1 MSFFSTARLLSDSLF
16 LKLVLLHIFFLNFCI
31 QKFAMPD
38 RRRFLQQS
46 SILIGGAT
54 LASALNNSAFAIFK
68 NRISPADQ
76 VNIGAIGING
86 MGWSNVVAALKVPGV
101 NLVAVCDVDKNVID
115 KRLGDLQKLNV
126 DASKVKTYGDYR
138 KLLQQKDVDA
148 VIIGTPDHWHA
159 LIMIEACQAGKD
171 VYVEKPVG
179 NSIMECRAMVAA
191 QKKYNR
197 VVQAG
202 QWQRS
207 QQHFRDAVDFVYS
220 GQLGNIRTVKVWCY
234 QGWMK
239 PAPVVPDSAPP
250 TGVDYK
256 TWLGPAPTRPFNSS
270 RFHFNFRW
278 FWDYAGGLMTDWG
291 VHLLDYGLLGMKAP
305 VPKTVVSLGGKFA
318 YPELA
323 QETPD
328 TLTALYEFDN
338 FNLVWDH
345 AMGIDNGSYG
355 RDHGIAYIGNNG
367 TLIVDRGGWEVIE
380 EKQSK
385 NKVSKPLVKRSDNGL
400 DKHWENFISVVRSR
414 KTNELNCPI
423 DAGAHVA
430 TVAQMGN
437 ISFRSGQRVIW
448 NKATG
453 KFTEEKLNQKYLMKE
468 YHNGYKLPLVV

>member
-1 MSFFSTARLLSDSLF
+1 MS
-16 LKLVLLHIFFLNFCI
+16 H
-31 QKFAMPD
+31 
-38 RRRFLQQS
+38 RRRFLKQTS
-46 SILIGGAT
+46 TILGGAT
-54 LASALNNSAFAIFK
+54 LFSAFDNSAFAMLK
-68 NRISPADQ
+68 KQVSPADQ
-76 VNIGAIGING
+76 VNIAAVGING
-86 MGWSNVVAALKVPGV
+86 MGWANVTSALKVAGV
-101 NLVAVCDVDKNVID
+101 NLVALCDVDKNVLD
-115 KRLGDLQKLNV
+115 KRMADLAKLKV
-126 DASKVKTYGDYR
+126 DATKIKTYTDYR
-138 KLLQQKDVDA
+138 KLLEQKDIDA

-159 LIMIEACQAGKD
+159 LIMIAACQAGKD

-179 NSIMECRAMVAA
+179 NSIGECRAMVAA
-191 QKKYNR
+191 QKRYNR

-207 QQHFRDAVDFVYS
+207 QQHFKDAVNFVYS

-239 PAPVVPDSAPP
+239 PGPVVPDTAPP
-250 TGVDYK
+250 AGVDYK
-256 TWLGPAPTRPFNSS
+256 AWLGPAQTRPFNAS

-318 YPELA
+318 YPDLL

-328 TLTALYEFDN
+328 TLTALYEFEN

-367 TLIVDRGGWEVIE
+367 TLILDRGGWEVIE
-380 EKQSK
+380 EKQGK
-385 NKVSKPLVKRSDNGL
+385 NKVSKPLEKRSDNGL

-414 KTNELNCPI
+414 KINELNCPI
-423 DAGAHVA
+423 EAGAHVA

-448 NKATG
+448 DKTAER
-453 KFTEEKLNQKYLMKE
+453 FTDDKLNKQYLMKE
-468 YHNGYKLPLVV
+468 YHNGYKLPVV